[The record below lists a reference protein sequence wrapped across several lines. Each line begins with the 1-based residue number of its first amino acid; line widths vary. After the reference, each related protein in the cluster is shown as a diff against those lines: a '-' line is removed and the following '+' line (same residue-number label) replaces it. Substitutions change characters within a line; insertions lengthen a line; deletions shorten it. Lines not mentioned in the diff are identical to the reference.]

1 MKKIKYLIFILLMV
15 VANTAYVKAF
25 EKDNSGCI
33 ISYDMFRDKP
43 VLIDS
48 ENYYFLKC
56 NKDNLQEKLNN
67 NEIMASDLNLDK
79 NDLTKFSKKL
89 YDMIY
94 ETLDE
99 YFSLY
104 IGDFTGDFSDD
115 DELTVLNVMIN
126 PGKSNKDFSVVIN
139 SANTNADGFTSSDPK
154 YSISKMQ
161 LNVVDGEYLEYDKDK
176 TSNSK
181 YAYQIQYAFFRN
193 ILNRVTNEHFEI
205 DSNICSQDY
214 SNEDNFYEKNGF
226 YLTNDDSSDQYYF
239 KINLNKITVN
249 TTTDIYRYCKYI
261 NNLPLSIDSKSK
273 YSCDYYECSFFLDNK
288 EFHMAF
294 DKDTKEIY
302 LEKKEGTL
310 DIFDLTD
317 KAAINMLVK
326 NYQEVNNLPDSFY
339 EAYLNAYSAGF
350 TLKDNRMGF
359 SDNNKIFKIKILD
372 EVIIPSIKK
381 EDNNVISMPWIITI
395 LACALIIFSS
405 IIYIL
410 KKVQKNKEEK

>member
-94 ETLDE
+94 ETLDN

-104 IGDFTGDFSDD
+104 SGD
-115 DELTVLNVMIN
+115 DELINVLNVMIN

-139 SANTNADGFTSSDPK
+139 FANTNDEGFTSPDPK

-176 TSNSK
+176 TSNNK

-193 ILNRVTNEHFEI
+193 ILNRVTNEYFEE
-205 DSNICSQDY
+205 DYPICSQAY
-214 SNEDNFYEKNGF
+214 SNEDNSYEKNGF

-249 TTTDIYRYCKYI
+249 TATDIYRYCKYI

-350 TLKDNRMGF
+350 TLKDNRMGL

-381 EDNNVISMPWIITI
+381 KDNNINSMSEVIIIGACVLI
-395 LACALIIFSS
+395 LFTS
-405 IIYIL
+405 ILFIL
-410 KKVQKNKEEK
+410 KKSKENKEEK

>member
-15 VANTAYVKAF
+15 VANTVYVKAF

-43 VLIDS
+43 ILIDS

-94 ETLDE
+94 ETLDN

-104 IGDFTGDFSDD
+104 SGD
-115 DELTVLNVMIN
+115 DELINVLNVMIN

-139 SANTNADGFTSSDPK
+139 FANTNDEGFTSPDPK

-193 ILNRVTNEHFEI
+193 ILNRVTNEYFEI
-205 DSNICSQDY
+205 DSNVCSQDY
-214 SNEDNFYEKNGF
+214 SNEDNSYEKNGF

-273 YSCDYYECSFFLDNK
+273 YSCNYYECSFFLDNK

-350 TLKDNRMGF
+350 TLKDNRMGL

-381 EDNNVISMPWIITI
+381 KDNNINSMSEVIIIGACVLI
-395 LACALIIFSS
+395 LFTS
-405 IIYIL
+405 ILFIL
-410 KKVQKNKEEK
+410 KKSKENKEEK

>member
-25 EKDNSGCI
+25 EKDNS

-94 ETLDE
+94 ETLDN

-104 IGDFTGDFSDD
+104 SGD
-115 DELTVLNVMIN
+115 DELINVLNVMIN

-139 SANTNADGFTSSDPK
+139 FANTNDEGFTSPDPK

-193 ILNRVTNEHFEI
+193 ILNRVSNEYFEI
-205 DSNICSQDY
+205 DSNVCSQDY
-214 SNEDNFYEKNGF
+214 SNEDNSYEKNGF

-288 EFHMAF
+288 EFHMTF

-302 LEKKEGTL
+302 LEKEEGTL

-381 EDNNVISMPWIITI
+381 EDNNINSMSEVIIIGACVLI
-395 LACALIIFSS
+395 LFTS
-405 IIYIL
+405 ILFIL
-410 KKVQKNKEEK
+410 KKSKENKEEK

>member
-15 VANTAYVKAF
+15 VANTAYVKAY

-56 NKDNLQEKLNN
+56 NKDNLQEKLNI

-94 ETLDE
+94 ETLDN

-104 IGDFTGDFSDD
+104 SGD
-115 DELTVLNVMIN
+115 DELINVLNVMIN

-139 SANTNADGFTSSDPK
+139 FANTNDEGFTSPDPK

-181 YAYQIQYAFFRN
+181 YAYQIQYAFFLN
-193 ILNRVTNEHFEI
+193 ILNRVTNEYFEE
-205 DSNICSQDY
+205 DYPICSQAY
-214 SNEDNFYEKNGF
+214 SNEDNSYEKNGF

-249 TTTDIYRYCKYI
+249 TATDIYRYCKYI

-350 TLKDNRMGF
+350 TLKDNRMGL

-381 EDNNVISMPWIITI
+381 KDNNINSMLEVIIIGACVLI
-395 LACALIIFSS
+395 LFTS
-405 IIYIL
+405 ILFIL
-410 KKVQKNKEEK
+410 KKSKENKEEK

>member
-94 ETLDE
+94 ETLDN

-104 IGDFTGDFSDD
+104 SGD
-115 DELTVLNVMIN
+115 DELINVLNVMIN

-139 SANTNADGFTSSDPK
+139 FANTNDEGFTSPDPK

-193 ILNRVTNEHFEI
+193 ILNRVSNEYFEI
-205 DSNICSQDY
+205 DSNVCSQDY
-214 SNEDNFYEKNGF
+214 SNEDNSYEKNGF

-302 LEKKEGTL
+302 LEKEEGTL

-381 EDNNVISMPWIITI
+381 EDKNINSMSEVIIIGACVLI
-395 LACALIIFSS
+395 LFTS
-405 IIYIL
+405 ILFIL
-410 KKVQKNKEEK
+410 KKSKENKEEK

>member
-94 ETLDE
+94 ETLDN

-104 IGDFTGDFSDD
+104 SGD
-115 DELTVLNVMIN
+115 DELINVLNVMIN

-139 SANTNADGFTSSDPK
+139 FANTNDEGFTSPDPK

-193 ILNRVTNEHFEI
+193 ILNRVSNEYFEI
-205 DSNICSQDY
+205 DSNVCSQDY
-214 SNEDNFYEKNGF
+214 SNEDNSYEKNGF

-302 LEKKEGTL
+302 LEKEEGTL

-381 EDNNVISMPWIITI
+381 EDNNINSMSEVIIIGACVLI
-395 LACALIIFSS
+395 LFTS
-405 IIYIL
+405 ILFIL
-410 KKVQKNKEEK
+410 KKSKENKEEK